1 MTDDHTLTCMI
12 VFSYDAGAMSI
23 ADDEIEMVYA
33 AEPTGRYCN
42 VLLCLSDGREITGQ
56 AHISAVMAVQTKL
69 ADATLP
75 PAA

>member
-1 MTDDHTLTCMI
+1 
-12 VFSYDAGAMSI
+12 MSI
-23 ADDEIEMVYA
+23 ADDEIEACYTADAPV
-33 AEPTGRYCN
+33 GRYCN

-56 AHISAVMAVQTKL
+56 AHVSAVTTLQTKL

>member
-1 MTDDHTLTCMI
+1 MI

-23 ADDEIEMVYA
+23 ADDQVEAVYT
-33 AEPTGRYCN
+33 EPPTGRFCN
-42 VLLCLSDGREITGQ
+42 VVLCLSDGREIAGQ
-56 AHISAVMAVQTKL
+56 AHVAAVKAVQTKL